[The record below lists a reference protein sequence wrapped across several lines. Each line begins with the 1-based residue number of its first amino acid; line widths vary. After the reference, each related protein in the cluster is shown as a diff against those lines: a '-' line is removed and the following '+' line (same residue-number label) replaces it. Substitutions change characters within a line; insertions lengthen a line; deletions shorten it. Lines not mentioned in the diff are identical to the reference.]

1 MSRKPVGT
9 WLTSAGWA
17 VALVALLAAG
27 CGGPAGSDGTGHPL
41 AKNSPAIESPIEI
54 PLWVDLTCDAGG
66 NPVYGTYSV
75 VKLPN
80 EKVLWSMA
88 VLDTGDCR
96 IYGAIVPQGV
106 TQPDLC
112 DIRFRSKKGVFAG
125 RCRCVAGRYDL
136 EEGRPTSQECC
147 QKFPNAIYCK
157 QPATGPTPVP
167 PPTPPIQQR

>member
-1 MSRKPVGT
+1 MSRRSVGT
-9 WLTSAGWA
+9 LTPRRAGIL
-17 VALVALLAAG
+17 ALMVVISAG
-27 CGGPAGSDGTGHPL
+27 CGGPTGGAGTGHPL
-41 AKNSPAIESPIEI
+41 ANNSPAIESPIEI
-54 PLWVDLTCDAGG
+54 PLWVDLACNAAGE
-66 NPVYGTYSV
+66 PVYGTYSV

-96 IYGAIVPQGV
+96 IYGAIVPSGV

-112 DIRFRSKKGVFAG
+112 DIRFRSKKGVAAG

-147 QKFPNAIYCK
+147 LKYPNAIYCK
-157 QPATGPTPVP
+157 QPAMGPTPVP
-167 PPTPPIQQR
+167 PPTPPLQQR